1 VTRQLVFDLPARP
14 AMGRAAFFVSPA
26 NALAVRALDAA
37 NWPQGRMVLTGPL
50 GAGKTH
56 LAHVWAS
63 DTGAVILPATALP
76 APPAALPVALAIE
89 DLPAI
94 AGDAAAEARLLHV
107 LNWQAER
114 GGRVLMTGR
123 GAPAQWPFGLA
134 DLASRVAAA
143 PVAVLAPPD
152 DALLAA
158 LLVKLFADRQL
169 RVAPALITWLVQRI
183 ERSFAGAE
191 AAVQALDA
199 QALARKRPITRAL
212 AAEVLDIGP
221 TPDA

>member
-89 DLPAI
+89 DLPA
-94 AGDAAAEARLLHV
+94 
-107 LNWQAER
+107 
-114 GGRVLMTGR
+114 
-123 GAPAQWPFGLA
+123 
-134 DLASRVAAA
+134 
-143 PVAVLAPPD
+143 PD
-152 DALLAA
+152 PCATD
-158 LLVKLFADRQL
+158 
-169 RVAPALITWLVQRI
+169 PI
-183 ERSFAGAE
+183 
-191 AAVQALDA
+191 
-199 QALARKRPITRAL
+199 RPMPIS
-212 AAEVLDIGP
+212 
-221 TPDA
+221 

>member
-1 VTRQLVFDLPARP
+1 
-14 AMGRAAFFVSPA
+14 M
-26 NALAVRALDAA
+26 
-37 NWPQGRMVLTGPL
+37 
-50 GAGKTH
+50 
-56 LAHVWAS
+56 
-63 DTGAVILPATALP
+63 TGARSRPRNGL
-76 APPAALPVALAIE
+76 
-89 DLPAI
+89 
-94 AGDAAAEARLLHV
+94 
-107 LNWQAER
+107 
-114 GGRVLMTGR
+114 
-123 GAPAQWPFGLA
+123 GLA

-169 RVAPALITWLVQRI
+169 RVAPELITWLVQRI